1 MNTSAASRRW
11 LPRVWLIQSYRAGEN
26 AQLLA
31 LAEALGGPFEV
42 KRLVYRPW
50 GFLVDLPRLVSLA
63 GIDRSRSSPL
73 QPPWPDLIIAAGLRN
88 EPVAR
93 WIRHQAGG
101 RVKLAHIGRPWANPA
116 QFDLVITTPQYRL
129 PVRPNV
135 LHNQLTLQRVTA
147 SRLAEAAALWAP
159 RLAALPRPY
168 IAVLVGGNSG
178 PYTFDRAAAQRLGRA
193 ANALA
198 AEWGGSLLVSSSAR
212 TPGASFEALAVT
224 LQGPIYVYRWTA
236 AGSENPYYGL
246 LALAD
251 ALIVTSDS
259 IAMLTEA
266 CATRK
271 PVYIFDMGAGP
282 GDRPWT
288 LAHWAAFGY
297 RQLLRFGP
305 EKLGRDVGLVHQS
318 LIAAGRAVW
327 LGQPFP
333 PGPPPPPLADVQ
345 RAVERVR
352 ALFACEAVTGTA
364 GTADRAEDTMT
375 PTPSAEE

>member
-1 MNTSAASRRW
+1 VNTATASGRW
-11 LPRVWLIQSYRAGEN
+11 PPRVWLIQSYRAGEN

-31 LAEALGGPFEV
+31 LAEALGWPFEL
-42 KRLVYRPW
+42 KRLHYRPW
-50 GFLVDLPRLVSLA
+50 GFLVNLPRLIGLA

-73 QPPWPDLIIAAGLRN
+73 QPPWPDLLIAAGLRN
-88 EPVAR
+88 EPVVR
-93 WIRHQAGG
+93 WIRRQAGG
-101 RVKLAHIGRPWANPA
+101 QVKLVHIGRPWADLA

-129 PVRPNV
+129 PARPNV
-135 LHNQLTLQRVTA
+135 LLNQLTLQRVTA
-147 SRLAEAAALWAP
+147 GRLAEAAALWAP

-178 PYTFDRAAAQRLGRA
+178 PYTFDRATAQRLGQA

-198 AEWGGSLLVSSSAR
+198 VELGGSLLVSSSAR
-212 TPGASFEALAVT
+212 TPAEPFEALAAM
-224 LQGPIYVYRWTA
+224 LQGPAYVYRWTPDS
-236 AGSENPYYGL
+236 SENPYYGL

-282 GDRPWT
+282 SDRSWT
-288 LAHWAAFGY
+288 WAHWAAFGY

-305 EKLGRDVGLVHQS
+305 KKLGRDVGMVHRA
-318 LIAAGRAVW
+318 LIDAGRAVW
-327 LGQPFP
+327 LGQAFP

-345 RAVERVR
+345 CAVARVR
-352 ALFACEAVTGTA
+352 ALFAGEAVTGTM
-364 GTADRAEDTMT
+364 DRAEEAMT
-375 PTPSAEE
+375 STPSAEE

>member
-1 MNTSAASRRW
+1 MNAPAAGRRQP
-11 LPRVWLIQSYRAGEN
+11 PRVWLIESYRAGEN

-31 LAEALGGPFEV
+31 LTEALGWPFEI

-73 QPPWPDLIIAAGLRN
+73 QPPWPDLLIAAGLRN
-88 EPVAR
+88 EPVVR
-93 WIRHQAGG
+93 WIRRQAGG
-101 RVKLAHIGRPWANPA
+101 RVKLVHIGRPWANLA

-135 LHNQLTLQRVTA
+135 LHNPLTLQRVTTG
-147 SRLAEAAALWAP
+147 RLAEAAALWAP
-159 RLAALPRPY
+159 RLTALPRPY

-178 PYTFDRAAAQRLGRA
+178 PYTFDRAAARRLGRA

-198 AEWGGSLLVSSSAR
+198 AELEGSLLVTGSAR
-212 TPGASFEALAVT
+212 TPGASFEALAAT
-224 LQGPIYVYRWTA
+224 LQGPTYVYRWTPDS
-236 AGSENPYYGL
+236 AGNPYYGL

-251 ALIVTSDS
+251 TLIVTSDS

-271 PVYIFDMGAGP
+271 PVYIFDMGAAP

-305 EKLGRDVGLVHQS
+305 TRLGRDVGLVHRA
-318 LIAAGRAVW
+318 LIDAGRAVW

-333 PGPPPPPLADVQ
+333 PGPPPPPPADVQ
-345 RAVERVR
+345 RAVARVR
-352 ALFACEAVTGTA
+352 AL
-364 GTADRAEDTMT
+364 
-375 PTPSAEE
+375 SLIQNQ

>member
-1 MNTSAASRRW
+1 MNAPVAGRRRS
-11 LPRVWLIQSYRAGEN
+11 PRVWLIQSYRAGEN

-31 LAEALGGPFEV
+31 LAEALDWPFEL

-50 GFLVDLPRLVSLA
+50 GFLVDLSRRVSLA

-73 QPPWPDLIIAAGLRN
+73 RPPWPDLVIAAGLRN

-93 WIRHQAGG
+93 WIRRQAGD
-101 RVKLAHIGRPWANPA
+101 RVRLVHIGRPWTDLRR
-116 QFDLVITTPQYRL
+116 FDLVITTPQYRL
-129 PVRPNV
+129 PPRPNV
-135 LHNQLTLQRVTA
+135 LPNALTLQRATA
-147 SRLAEAAALWAP
+147 DRLAEAAALWAP

-178 PYTFDRAAAQRLGRA
+178 PYTFDRAAAERLGRA

-198 AEWGGSLLVSSSAR
+198 VESGGSLLVTSSAR
-212 TPGASFEALAVT
+212 TPPESFEALAAT
-224 LQGPIYVYRWTA
+224 LRQPAYLYRWTPD
-236 AGSENPYYGL
+236 GGGNPYYGL

-282 GDRPWT
+282 SDRPWT

-305 EKLGRDVGLVHQS
+305 RKLGRDVGLVHRAS
-318 LIAAGRAVW
+318 IDAGRAVW
-327 LGQPFP
+327 LGQTFP
-333 PGPPPPPLADVQ
+333 PGPPPPPLKDVQ
-345 RAVERVR
+345 RAVARVR
-352 ALFACEAVTGTA
+352 ALFADEAVVEA
-364 GTADRAEDTMT
+364 ADGAEEAMT
-375 PTPSAEE
+375 FTPSAEE

>member
-1 MNTSAASRRW
+1 MNAPVASRCRP
-11 LPRVWLIQSYRAGEN
+11 PRVWLIQSYRAGEN
-26 AQLLA
+26 SQLLA
-31 LAEALGGPFEV
+31 LAEALDWPFEL

-50 GFLVDLPRLVSLA
+50 GFLVNLPRGVSLA
-63 GIDRSRSSPL
+63 GIDRSRSGPL
-73 QPPWPDLIIAAGLRN
+73 RPPWPDLVIAAGLRN

-93 WIRHQAGG
+93 WIRRQADG
-101 RVKLAHIGRPWANPA
+101 RVKLVHIGRPWADLSH
-116 QFDLVITTPQYRL
+116 FDLVITTPQYRL
-129 PVRPNV
+129 PLWSNV
-135 LHNQLTLQRVTA
+135 LPNALTLQRVTA
-147 SRLAEAAALWAP
+147 DHLAEAAALWAP

-178 PYTFDRAAAQRLGRA
+178 PYTFDRAAAERLGQA
-193 ANALA
+193 ANALTV
-198 AEWGGSLLVSSSAR
+198 ESGGSLLVTSSAR
-212 TPGASFEALAVT
+212 TPRKSFEVLAAT
-224 LQGPIYVYRWTA
+224 LRQPAYLYRWA
-236 AGSENPYYGL
+236 PDSGGNPYYGL

-305 EKLGRDVGLVHQS
+305 EKLGRDVGLVHEA
-318 LIAAGRAVW
+318 LIDAGRAVW
-327 LGQPFP
+327 LGQTFP
-333 PGPPPPPLADVQ
+333 PGPPPPPLKDVQ
-345 RAVERVR
+345 RAVARVR
-352 ALFACEAVTGTA
+352 ALFADEAVA
-364 GTADRAEDTMT
+364 GTADGAEEAMT
-375 PTPSAEE
+375 FTPSAEE